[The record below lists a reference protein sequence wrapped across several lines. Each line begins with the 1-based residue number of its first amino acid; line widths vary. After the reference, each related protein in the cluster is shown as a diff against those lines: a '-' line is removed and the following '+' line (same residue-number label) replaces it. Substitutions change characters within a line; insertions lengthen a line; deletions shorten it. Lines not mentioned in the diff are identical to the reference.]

1 MWSRVGLLVA
11 AFGVMGVESSLSQQ
25 RTTQE
30 SDSLCAAA
38 ARTRKIA
45 GASCRALATAIVTRV
60 TERFYQPDPRD
71 VQNQSPRP
79 ATGGSLAQSEA
90 VPGVEPL
97 AVGGATL
104 AAVGADSGA
113 RSVVAITLNPAVFFV
128 SPNDA
133 DAMAAASRIADLS
146 ALLPV
151 DDLDRDHDGTVDYI
165 GLRLRL
171 NLTGAGSGKKV
182 KEAGRAF
189 LRAVQGE
196 ADLVNNVIAALQRS
210 RDVDACASS
219 LLSGRSSAAT
229 VTRRCD
235 GDVELEADPEVYGE
249 LRTRMAEARES
260 ADSRYLG
267 LDLRAD
273 FGDPTLSGQV
283 PAKTK
288 SLTAGL
294 AAGRRLLS
302 GNGSGT
308 SAGLR
313 LRAGLRYVDLPAP
326 VSSSFGFDGGF
337 GFELERPLEGQA
349 PVSVSAGLEFRYGG
363 DVSDETKLQTNYT
376 VFRFALNVP
385 VAGGSG
391 VSIGVSAP
399 IDGQI
404 SPTLTVNFNWSLLLP
419 KRRGET

>member
-1 MWSRVGLLVA
+1 MWSRIALLVLGFWVA
-11 AFGVMGVESSLSQQ
+11 RVESSWGQQ
-25 RTTQE
+25 RAAQE
-30 SDSLCAAA
+30 SDTLCAAA

-45 GASCRALATAIVTRV
+45 GASCRALATAIVTRT
-60 TERFYQPDPRD
+60 TERFYRPEPRD

-97 AVGGATL
+97 AVGGASL
-104 AAVGADSGA
+104 AVVGADSGA
-113 RSVVAITLNPAVFFV
+113 RSVVAITINPAVFFV
-128 SPNDA
+128 SPSDA
-133 DAMAAASRIADLS
+133 EAMASASRIADLS
-146 ALLPV
+146 LLLPV
-151 DDLDRDHDGTVDYI
+151 DDLDRDHDGRVDYI

-182 KEAGRAF
+182 REAGRAF

-210 RDVDACASS
+210 RDVDACAAS
-219 LLSGRSSAAT
+219 LLAARSSPAQ

-235 GDVELEADPEVYGE
+235 GEVDLEADPEVYE
-249 LRTRMAEARES
+249 EMRSRVREAREE

-273 FGDPTLSGQV
+273 LGDPTLSGLV
-283 PAKTK
+283 PAKTR

-302 GNGSGT
+302 GNESGT
-308 SAGLR
+308 RAGFKA
-313 LRAGLRYVDLPAP
+313 RAGLRYVSLPDP
-326 VSSSFGFDGGF
+326 GPTSFAFDGGL
-337 GFELERPLEGQA
+337 GFELERPMEGQA
-349 PVSVSAGLEFRYGG
+349 PVTASAGLEFRYGG
-363 DVSDETKLQTNYT
+363 ETADATRLQTNYT

-385 VAGGSG
+385 VAGGAG
-391 VSIGVSAP
+391 VSVGVSAP

-404 SPTLTVNFNWSLLLP
+404 PPTLTVNFNWSLLLP
-419 KRRGET
+419 KRGGQN

>member
-1 MWSRVGLLVA
+1 MLVAGFCVARVG
-11 AFGVMGVESSLSQQ
+11 SSSGQQ
-25 RTTQE
+25 RAAQD
-30 SDSLCAAA
+30 SDTLCATA
-38 ARTRKIA
+38 ARARKIP
-45 GASCRALATAIVTRV
+45 GASCRALATAIVTR
-60 TERFYQPDPRD
+60 TTDRFYQPDPRD

-104 AAVGADSGA
+104 AAVGGDSGA

-151 DDLDRDHDGTVDYI
+151 DDLDRDNDGTVDYI
-165 GLRLRL
+165 GLRLRI

-182 KEAGRAF
+182 REAGRTF
-189 LRAVQGE
+189 LRVVQGE
-196 ADLVNNVIAALQRS
+196 ADLVNNVITALQGS
-210 RDVDACASS
+210 RDVDACAAA
-219 LLSGRSSAAT
+219 LLSTRSSAAT

-235 GDVELEADPEVYGE
+235 GVVDLEADPEVYEE
-249 LRTRMAEARES
+249 LRSRMREAREE

-273 FGDPTLSGQV
+273 IGDPTLSGQV

-308 SAGLR
+308 SAGLK

-326 VSSSFGFDGGF
+326 VSSSFAFDGGL

-363 DVSDETKLQTNYT
+363 DASDETKLQTNYT

-391 VSIGVSAP
+391 VSVGVSAP
-399 IDGQI
+399 IDGEI
-404 SPTLTVNFNWSLLLP
+404 SPTLTVNFNWSMLLP
-419 KRRGET
+419 KGRTRN